1 MTHKVVSWLQTLN
14 PNLLF
19 NQVFD
24 RRLTPAYHTLQNLF
38 SACAQSVWLCSAK
51 ASEQSIRNK
60 LDGRVDTEGYYA
72 VLCIRAGAAESAL
85 PQHIILKGQ

>member
-19 NQVFD
+19 N
-24 RRLTPAYHTLQNLF
+24 QNLF